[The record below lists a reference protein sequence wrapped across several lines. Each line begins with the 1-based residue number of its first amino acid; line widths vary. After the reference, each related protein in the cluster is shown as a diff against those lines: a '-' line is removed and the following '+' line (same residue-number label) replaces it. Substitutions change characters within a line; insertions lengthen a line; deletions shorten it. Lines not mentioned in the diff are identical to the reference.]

1 MKVDVA
7 IRGLTE
13 ADIVAADEIF
23 RSAFHTSV
31 DRLAD
36 LERYVALQP
45 DGWLFAT
52 VQGMPVGLVGAVD
65 YGPFAYIGMMAVRP
79 EFQRHGIGHT
89 LMRQLL
95 ARLDARGTPMALLD
109 ASEAGAP
116 IYMQL
121 GFVQED
127 LACLFEHPHY
137 TPAQARAEYVHL
149 MQRQDLELVADL
161 DAPIFGAG
169 RASLFRILLADFPER
184 AFVTRDEA
192 GQVSGYL
199 FAQPG
204 RLGPW
209 VAKRRQDAQAL
220 LQAAMSLPFEAA
232 PVVIAPQMNA
242 AAIELLE
249 RFGFQFK
256 RSCRHMRRGGSNV
269 PSRRDLIYGQTSFAV
284 G

>member
-1 MKVDVA
+1 MDVA
-7 IRGLTE
+7 VRGLTK

-31 DRLAD
+31 DRMAD

-45 DGWLFAT
+45 DGWLLAT
-52 VQGMPVGLVGAVD
+52 VQGTPVGLVGAVD
-65 YGPFAYIGMMAVRP
+65 YGPFAYIGMMGVRP
-79 EFQRHGIGHT
+79 EFQRRGIGRT
-89 LMRQLL
+89 LMRRLL
-95 ARLDARGTPMALLD
+95 AWIDARGTPMALLD

-116 IYMQL
+116 MYLQL

-127 LACLFEHPHY
+127 LACLFERPDY
-137 TPAQARAEYVHL
+137 APARFCAEHVHRL
-149 MQRQDLELVADL
+149 HRQDIESVAEL
-161 DAPIFGAG
+161 DAPIFGAS
-169 RASLFRILLADFPER
+169 RAALFRVLLADFPER

-209 VAKRRQDAQAL
+209 AARRRQDAETL
-220 LQAAMSLPFEAA
+220 LQAAMSLPFEGA

-249 RFGFQFK
+249 RFGFQFM
-256 RSCRHMRRGGSNV
+256 RSCRHMRRGGANA
-269 PSRRDLIYGQTSFAV
+269 PSRRALIYGQTSFAV

>member
-1 MKVDVA
+1 MDIAV
-7 IRGLTE
+7 RSLTE
-13 ADIVAADEIF
+13 ADIAVAAEIF
-23 RSAFHTSV
+23 RSAFRTSV
-31 DRLAD
+31 DRMAD

-45 DGWLFAT
+45 DGWLLAI

-65 YGPFAYIGMMAVRP
+65 YGPFAYIGMMGVRP
-79 EFQRHGIGHT
+79 EFQRHGIGHA

-95 ARLDARGTPMALLD
+95 AWLDARGTPMALLD

-116 IYMQL
+116 MYVQL

-137 TPAQARAEYVHL
+137 TPSRSRAEHVHHL
-149 MQRQDLELVADL
+149 QRQDIESIADL
-161 DAPIFGAG
+161 DAPIFGAS

-209 VAKRRQDAQAL
+209 VAKRRQDAELL

-232 PVVIAPQMNA
+232 PVVIAPQVNA

-249 RFGFQFK
+249 RFGFQFM

-269 PSRRDLIYGQTSFAV
+269 PSWRALIYGQTSFAV